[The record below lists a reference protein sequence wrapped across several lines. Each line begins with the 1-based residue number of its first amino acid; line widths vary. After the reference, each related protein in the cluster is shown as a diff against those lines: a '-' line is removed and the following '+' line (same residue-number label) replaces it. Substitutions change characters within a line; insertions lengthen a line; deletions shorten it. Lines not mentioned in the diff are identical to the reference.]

1 MNLNLP
7 GVGLGRGRVWRSNRA
22 CMAGSQPTK
31 PWLGTLNSGELGRR
45 MSGRCV
51 WAEGHELPYIQQGIM
66 SDSCGDSL
74 GDFRLPSP
82 TSPTASRDWDRVTSR
97 TTSPL
102 TSDRTAS
109 RLRSLAPRTCY
120 MLTLHYVTTRY
131 SGLRQKKTSRSTMA
145 ISG

>member
-1 MNLNLP
+1 
-7 GVGLGRGRVWRSNRA
+7 
-22 CMAGSQPTK
+22 MAGSQPTK

-82 TSPTASRDWDRVTSR
+82 TSPTASRDWDRVTSSHDVTADVR
-97 TTSPL
+97 PHSESFEIAGTPYVLHAYTT
-102 TSDRTAS
+102 
-109 RLRSLAPRTCY
+109 LRNDE
-120 MLTLHYVTTRY
+120 V
-131 SGLRQKKTSRSTMA
+131 
-145 ISG
+145 